1 MVMAPPC
8 ARSLCVAKENVVTD
22 DVFFK
27 ETRSRSDIIILTS
40 CTWPRN
46 MARLV
51 APWLISSA
59 DVLIFR
65 PVLLDAI
72 SPPVTSSP
80 LANEILCGPP
90 AGKVPPDVVHTMLNV
105 RVTIAHDTFTSTDPE
120 AESRVPRVP
129 SRDGAPNSFL
139 FGLK

>member
-46 MARLV
+46 MARVV
-51 APWLISSA
+51 APWLIDSTLVST
-59 DVLIFR
+59 R
-65 PVLLDAI
+65 SPEPVDSNG
-72 SPPVTSSP
+72 SPVVSSP
-80 LANEILCGPP
+80 APNVMLCGPP
-90 AGKVPPDVVHTMLNV
+90 AGNVPPDVVHTML
-105 RVTIAHDTFTSTDPE
+105 STTDVIVQLDKDAVPE
-120 AESRVPRVP
+120 CAASTPT
-129 SRDGAPNSFL
+129 GAVL
-139 FGLK
+139 WVK

>member
-1 MVMAPPC
+1 MEGRLMVMAPPC

-51 APWLISSA
+51 APALTSSA

-72 SPPVTSSP
+72 SLPVVSSP
-80 LANEILCGPP
+80 LANVILCGPP
-90 AGKVPPDVVHTMLNV
+90 AGKVAPDVVHTMLKV
-105 RVTIAHDTFTSTDPE
+105 RVIIAHDTFTSTDP
-120 AESRVPRVP
+120 AADSTFPA
-129 SRDGAPNSFL
+129 GAALSE
-139 FGLK
+139 K

>member
-51 APWLISSA
+51 APWLIESTLVSTRSPEPL
-59 DVLIFR
+59 DSNGS
-65 PVLLDAI
+65 PV
-72 SPPVTSSP
+72 VSSP
-80 LANEILCGPP
+80 APNVMLCGPP
-90 AGKVPPDVVHTMLNV
+90 AGKVPPDVVHTMLSTTDAIEQLDKDAV
-105 RVTIAHDTFTSTDPE
+105 PECATSTPT
-120 AESRVPRVP
+120 
-129 SRDGAPNSFL
+129 GAVFWV
-139 FGLK
+139 K

>member
-1 MVMAPPC
+1 MAGRLMVMAPPC

-27 ETRSRSDIIILTS
+27 ETRSRSDIIILTP
-40 CTWPRN
+40 CTWPCS

-51 APWLISSA
+51 APALTSSA

-72 SPPVTSSP
+72 SLPVVSSP
-80 LANEILCGPP
+80 APNVMLCGPP
-90 AGKVPPDVVHTMLNV
+90 AGNVPPDVVHTMLSTTDV
-105 RVTIAHDTFTSTDPE
+105 IVQLDKDAVPECATSTPT
-120 AESRVPRVP
+120 
-129 SRDGAPNSFL
+129 GAVFWV
-139 FGLK
+139 K

>member
-72 SPPVTSSP
+72 SPPVASSP

-90 AGKVPPDVVHTMLNV
+90 AGKVPPDVVHTMLSTTDAIEQLDKDAV
-105 RVTIAHDTFTSTDPE
+105 PECATSTPT
-120 AESRVPRVP
+120 
-129 SRDGAPNSFL
+129 GAVFWV
-139 FGLK
+139 K

>member
-1 MVMAPPC
+1 MAGRLMVMAPPC

-27 ETRSRSDIIILTS
+27 ETRSRSDIVMLTP
-40 CTWPRN
+40 CTWPCS

-51 APWLISSA
+51 APALTSSA

-72 SPPVTSSP
+72 SLPVVSSP
-80 LANEILCGPP
+80 APNVMLCGPP
-90 AGKVPPDVVHTMLNV
+90 AGNVPPDVVHTMLSTTDV
-105 RVTIAHDTFTSTDPE
+105 IVQLDKDAVPECATSTPT
-120 AESRVPRVP
+120 
-129 SRDGAPNSFL
+129 GAVFWV
-139 FGLK
+139 K